1 MAPAGD
7 SPSGRHTVDG
17 LSSDADVALLQPS
30 TVSAQHTNS
39 GVRRNDKTGSQSDLS
54 PKAQAIREA
63 CKLRRVDDLKEL
75 ALSKGGFLSD
85 SLRQQAWPV
94 LLGLA
99 PEDEVIDL
107 DGPSV
112 TDRASSWRELPRHRD
127 EDQVQLDVDRAF
139 VYYPNRMQ
147 ILLQTLVFHL
157 RTPSA
162 LSPANTSRPA
172 VENPVEL
179 ERRKADLSDLIVE
192 VLRRHPY
199 LCYFQG
205 YHDICQVFLLVLE
218 PAQCSLAVSRLS
230 VLRIRDF
237 MLPNLAP
244 AIAQLR
250 LLPDILD
257 AADPALWR
265 HLSQTEP
272 FFALSGTL
280 TMYAHDVQTLGEIAR
295 LFDALLALDPTF
307 SVYVFA
313 AIVLSRRDE
322 LFDTPDSE
330 PEMLHSIL
338 SKLPQPLDL
347 DALLARAAELV
358 VRHRPDRLPAWR
370 HVSAASVLKTARD
383 TATCAA
389 QSMSYGRAC
398 FDRQVREL
406 EFAEKRDKLKAAL
419 WRYRRPARAV
429 AFAVA
434 FGVLAFWL
442 RRSPGPQAYVTD
454 LLSRWIGGH

>member
-85 SLRQQAWPV
+85 SLRQQA
-94 LLGLA
+94 
-99 PEDEVIDL
+99 
-107 DGPSV
+107 
-112 TDRASSWRELPRHRD
+112 
-127 EDQVQLDVDRAF
+127 F
-139 VYYPNRMQ
+139 
-147 ILLQTLVFHL
+147 
-157 RTPSA
+157 
-162 LSPANTSRPA
+162 
-172 VENPVEL
+172 ENPVEL

>member
-39 GVRRNDKTGSQSDLS
+39 GVRRNDKTDSQSDLS

-63 CKLRRVDDLKEL
+63 CKLHRVDDLKEL

-85 SLRQQAWPV
+85 SLRQQA
-94 LLGLA
+94 
-99 PEDEVIDL
+99 
-107 DGPSV
+107 
-112 TDRASSWRELPRHRD
+112 
-127 EDQVQLDVDRAF
+127 F
-139 VYYPNRMQ
+139 
-147 ILLQTLVFHL
+147 
-157 RTPSA
+157 
-162 LSPANTSRPA
+162 
-172 VENPVEL
+172 ENPVEL
-179 ERRKADLSDLIVE
+179 ERRKADLSDLIIE

>member
-39 GVRRNDKTGSQSDLS
+39 GVRRNDKTDSQSDLS

-63 CKLRRVDDLKEL
+63 CKLHRVDDLKEL

-85 SLRQQAWPV
+85 SLRQQAY
-94 LLGLA
+94 
-99 PEDEVIDL
+99 
-107 DGPSV
+107 
-112 TDRASSWRELPRHRD
+112 
-127 EDQVQLDVDRAF
+127 QVQLDVDRAF
-139 VYYPNRMQ
+139 VYYPN
-147 ILLQTLVFHL
+147 L
-157 RTPSA
+157 
-162 LSPANTSRPA
+162 
-172 VENPVEL
+172 ENPVEL
-179 ERRKADLSDLIVE
+179 ERRKADLSDLIIE

>member
-39 GVRRNDKTGSQSDLS
+39 GVRRNDKTDSQSDLS

-63 CKLRRVDDLKEL
+63 CKLHRVDDLKEL

-99 PEDEVIDL
+99 PEDEVIDP

-112 TDRASSWRELPRHRD
+112 TDQASSWRELPRHRD

-139 VYYPNRMQ
+139 VYYPN
-147 ILLQTLVFHL
+147 HL
-157 RTPSA
+157 
-162 LSPANTSRPA
+162 
-172 VENPVEL
+172 
-179 ERRKADLSDLIVE
+179 IIE

>member
-139 VYYPNRMQ
+139 VYYPN
-147 ILLQTLVFHL
+147 L
-157 RTPSA
+157 
-162 LSPANTSRPA
+162 
-172 VENPVEL
+172 ENPVEL

-237 MLPNLAP
+237 MLPNLTP